1 MPIDLEKEVYV
12 QSMPKISLR
21 DFLEEAKPEIIRRE
35 TFLVSVEDV
44 VFADN
49 IRPFD
54 GEFIGELGKN
64 ILEQGQLQECIG
76 DIIID
81 ENGNLK
87 VRIIAGQH
95 RSMAILQIN
104 NDGTPLPI
112 RISVANCTLSP
123 EKVIE
128 IQMSENLHNKMTAAQ
143 DATIIVGYWK
153 RYNEIKEESG
163 EKKMSITDLARKV
176 GRSVDTVKNAI
187 KYVEGLNP
195 IVQKMVDAK
204 ILSYGNAILLTE
216 LEQGE
221 GYYDQQVILAERFVR
236 SRWSTTQ
243 AKKYMQK
250 LKMEKSFAGPL
261 FGGEWETIEAVQRI
275 IAIKT
280 EADRNGKMASDW
292 LVIMMKLGEIL
303 SKNNA
308 KVDVSEGITNAIS
321 KYGMGLV
328 EFREFMRPFMT
339 EHDFNKL
346 FAKIKPIEVE

>member
-1 MPIDLEKEVYV
+1 MDMPTDLEKEVYV
-12 QSMPKISLR
+12 QPMPKISLR
-21 DFLEEAKPEIIRRE
+21 DFLESADPDIIRRE

-54 GEFIGELGKN
+54 GEFIGELAKN

-76 DIIID
+76 DIITD

-95 RSMAILQIN
+95 RSMAIIKIN
-104 NDGTPLPI
+104 EDGIPLPI

-153 RYNEIKEESG
+153 RYNEIKEEAK
-163 EKKMSITDLARKV
+163 ERKMSITDLARKV

-204 ILSYGNAILLTE
+204 LLPYGNAILLTE

-221 GYYDQQVILAERFVR
+221 GYYDQQVVLAERFVR
-236 SRWSTTQ
+236 GRWSTNQ

-250 LKMEKSFAGPL
+250 LKAEKQFAGPL
-261 FGGEWETIEAVQRI
+261 FGEAWEGIKAVQRI

-280 EADRNGKMASDW
+280 EADRNGRRASGW
-292 LVIMMKLGEIL
+292 LVSMMKLAEIL
-303 SKNNA
+303 AKNNS
-308 KVDVSEGITNAIS
+308 KVDVSEGIQNAVAE
-321 KYGMGLV
+321 YGIGYT
-328 EFREFMRPFMT
+328 EFKEFMRPFMT

-346 FAKIKPIEVE
+346 FAKIK